1 MALVEFHQILL
12 SSTDG
17 KDARLLPVPVHPG
30 PSLALVSLHRHFP
43 NAVDLHYRPDLDTL
57 VTLPKVCKGQQNEC
71 EGVVNFPTEGTFFIL
86 PFLDPSVI
94 FYVTAGDNSCENLAV
109 KEETELSKRVSLLE
123 DMVMEQRLLFASI
136 TSLLSQGVH
145 PANIDPS
152 SDRGNSSGHLE
163 KERLSL
169 VNNLEVCSDCGG
181 ASSSCLDPESKEFFP
196 SSDVNSQKRSFEPW
210 LPDPNSRPFEPTSY
224 NRIQGTA
231 SVIDDNMN
239 IKKNGIEETSKA
251 ESLLADARLNPE
263 CSPFDPNAISKIELG
278 DNLQRLALLE
288 EEDGDE
294 DFNNNIRERTGTSK
308 EHSPMIKNQGG
319 KKGGG
324 DLEVTT
330 SFHTCAVDEV
340 ISNDQKCTRIRP
352 KIVMRRS

>member
-1 MALVEFHQILL
+1 M
-12 SSTDG
+12 
-17 KDARLLPVPVHPG
+17 
-30 PSLALVSLHRHFP
+30 
-43 NAVDLHYRPDLDTL
+43 
-57 VTLPKVCKGQQNEC
+57 TLPKVCKGQQNEC

-94 FYVTAGDNSCENLAV
+94 FYVTAGDNSCENLAIQD
-109 KEETELSKRVSLLE
+109 EAELSKRVSLLE
-123 DMVMEQRLLFASI
+123 DMVMEQRLLFTSI

-145 PANIDPS
+145 PANLDPR
-152 SDRGNSSGHLE
+152 SDRGISSGHLE

-169 VNNLEVCSDCGG
+169 VNNLGVCSDCGG

-210 LPDPNSRPFEPTSY
+210 LPDLNSRPFEPTSY

-239 IKKNGIEETSKA
+239 IKRSGIEATSKA

-263 CSPFDPNAISKIELG
+263 CSPFDPNAISKIEHG

-288 EEDGDE
+288 EEGDE
-294 DFNNNIRERTGTSK
+294 DFNNNIRESTGTSK
-308 EHSPMIKNQGG
+308 EHSPMIKNQDG
-319 KKGGG
+319 KKRGG
-324 DLEVTT
+324 DVEVTT
-330 SFHTCAVDEV
+330 SFITCAMDEV
-340 ISNDQKCTRIRP
+340 ISNDEKCTRIRP
-352 KIVMRRS
+352 KIITRRS